1 MGKILF
7 VGDPHINAST
17 PASRKD
23 VYSTTVLNK
32 IRSIGKLVE
41 ERNIGAV
48 IYLGDMFSAKWQ
60 PITYVIDA
68 IDALNTIK
76 CPQYSIIGN
85 HDLVYERIE
94 SFDSSPLSLLQ
105 RAGVV
110 NILGELNIDD
120 KVLVK
125 GFNYTDNLSSKEF
138 NGFKVCVA
146 HCFYNN
152 ERFGGTNHNLNP
164 EDALKLGYQ
173 AYVLGHDHTPYPDVE
188 NSAFKVIRPGSLMRG
203 SSHEYNLKRGIE
215 VVEFD
220 SDSLQFTH
228 LPLPCDKPEDVFRE
242 RVYVEKEQE
251 PELTLDEVIKNLD
264 YAQDDSIYSI
274 LDEAE
279 MPEKNR
285 QLICKYLEAH
295 GIYRTTV

>member
-1 MGKILF
+1 MAKILF
-7 VGDPHINAST
+7 VGDPHINCNT

-32 IRSIGKLVE
+32 IQAIGKLVE
-41 ERNIGAV
+41 ERNIERV

-60 PITYVIDA
+60 PITYIIQA
-68 IDALNTIK
+68 LDALNTIK

-94 SFDSSPLSLLQ
+94 SYETSPLSLLV
-105 RAGVV
+105 RAGVM
-110 NILGELNIDD
+110 NILGEINIDD
-120 KVLVK
+120 KILIK
-125 GFNYTDNLSSKEF
+125 GFNYTDNLFSSEF
-138 NGFKVCVA
+138 NGFKICVA

-152 ERFGGTNHNLNP
+152 ERFGGTHHNILP

-220 SDSLQFTH
+220 TETLQFNH

-242 RVYVEKEQE
+242 RVYIEKEQQA
-251 PELTLDEVIKNLD
+251 ELTLDEVIKNLD
-264 YAQDDSIYSI
+264 YSQDTTVYSV

-279 MPEKNR
+279 MPERCRK
-285 QLICKYLEAH
+285 LITQYLESH
-295 GIYRTTV
+295 GIYRTA